1 MNFIFIDGSYYLFY
15 RFHALQ
21 LWWKNAHPDDELGD
35 PIENEVF
42 VTAFK
47 RAFVNKLREIPKKLK
62 IKDSINFVGKD
73 CPRSKIW
80 RNALY
85 DTYKG
90 NRTDN
95 FEGGPFFK
103 LAYNEN
109 LFADGNFET
118 ILEGDTLEADDCI
131 AITTRHIIEKYPDAN
146 VWIITGDMDYLQLA
160 HERVH
165 LYNLKFSKLTDA
177 KSCFKDP
184 KKDLMCKI
192 LVGDKSD
199 NIAPIFKGCGAKTAE
214 KLFHDP
220 EALAKKLQDK
230 EVKKVYDLNKKLID
244 FDEIPKEL
252 VESFKT
258 KCLKL

>member
-1 MNFIFIDGSYYLFY
+1 MGS
-15 RFHALQ
+15 
-21 LWWKNAHPDDELGD
+21 D

>member
-21 LWWKNAHPDDELGD
+21 LWWKNAYPNDELGN

-47 RAFVNKLREIPKKLK
+47 KAFVNKLREIPKKLK
-62 IKDSINFVGKD
+62 IKQSINFVGKD
-73 CPRSKIW
+73 CPRAKIW
-80 RNALY
+80 RNDLY
-85 DTYKG
+85 DAYKG

-103 LAYNEN
+103 LAYSED
-109 LFADGNFET
+109 LFAEGNFGT
-118 ILEGDTLEADDCI
+118 ILEEDTLEADDCI
-131 AITTRHIIEKYPDAN
+131 AITTRHIINTYPDAH

-177 KSCFKDP
+177 KSCFQDP

-199 NIAPIFKGCGAKTAE
+199 NISPIFKGCGVKTAE

-220 EALAKKLQDK
+220 NALAKKLEDNEIK
-230 EVKKVYDLNKKLID
+230 RIYNLNKKLID
-244 FDEIPKEL
+244 FNEIPPEL
-252 VESFKT
+252 VESFK
-258 KCLKL
+258 KNCLKL

>member
-1 MNFIFIDGSYYLFY
+1 M
-15 RFHALQ
+15 
-21 LWWKNAHPDDELGD
+21 
-35 PIENEVF
+35 
-42 VTAFK
+42 
-47 RAFVNKLREIPKKLK
+47 
-62 IKDSINFVGKD
+62 
-73 CPRSKIW
+73 
-80 RNALY
+80 Y

-118 ILEGDTLEADDCI
+118 ILEGDTLEAEDCI

-146 VWIITGDMDYLQLA
+146 VWIITGDMDYRQLA